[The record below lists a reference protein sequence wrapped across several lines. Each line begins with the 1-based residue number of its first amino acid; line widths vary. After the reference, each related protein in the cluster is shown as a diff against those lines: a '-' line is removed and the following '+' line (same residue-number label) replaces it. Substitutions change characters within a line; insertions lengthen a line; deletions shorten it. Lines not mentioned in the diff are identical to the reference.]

1 MNPLTLTDLRGGL
14 NTEDPAFSLPDDQV
28 VLCENMDLTR
38 GSLGGRRLGH
48 SAVTGP
54 NSAYDTYFLH
64 RHLPTSDETAA
75 QLWAV
80 VVSGSTAIFSYK
92 DTSWHT
98 VTPTGDEALDAA
110 RGKYRI
116 RAQSLHGK
124 LFLAYPTDGDTDR
137 LHVWDGTSVR
147 KVGLAE
153 PAAPSVANT
162 GAGSYSTTRYFRV
175 RYTEQVS
182 GRTVRRSEPS
192 EVTTFAPSGSGASAR
207 VTKPAAI
214 SEGETHWEV
223 EEGLSATGDFYRI
236 ATVAIGTTTYD
247 DSLASTAIATTGTL
261 SEDIG
266 DYSLPWNPKFLSSDQ
281 DRLLFA
287 GSWEQP
293 ALASRLGW
301 TPVYG
306 APGVGN
312 DERYEDDTDPF
323 LDLDGYDGGELTDFA
338 GPMGGYH
345 FAYKRKRIY
354 KIVRTYARAQAYQAV
369 PLTNAFGAMP
379 GSVVQG
385 LDEAGR
391 PCQYFLDYDLG
402 PARNGVNGVERCGA
416 DIHATWLTLN
426 KDAALFCHGVF
437 YPDKMQVIWDVAEAG
452 SSVPSLRVKLHVV
465 EQTSGR
471 QGARRGWSVDT
482 GPYVATLCS
491 TLFSSNIEANA
502 ARNVTLVPM
511 FGTAISGAKI
521 LRGESGSTDNAVPYR
536 ARVRTKPYLPGGL
549 LSTFSV
555 RKLSVLAEASEADLT
570 VTLIRDYGKETRE
583 ATLSLRPS
591 NDNETNVFVDSEAA
605 NLAELKAVQVEYGD
619 SGPATA
625 DWVVEAIVLQPEDG
639 QEQ

>member
-1 MNPLTLTDLRGGL
+1 MDPLVISDIRGGL
-14 NTEDPAFSLPDDQV
+14 NTEDPAHTLPSDQV
-28 VLCENMDLTR
+28 VVCQNMDLTR

-48 SAVTGP
+48 SVVTGP

-64 RHLPTSDETAA
+64 RHLPTAVESAA

-80 VVSGSTAIFSYK
+80 VVSGTTSIFSYK

-98 VTPTGDEALDAA
+98 VTPSGSDALDAA
-110 RGKYRI
+110 EGKYRI
-116 RAQSLHGK
+116 RGQSLHGK
-124 LFLAYPTDGDTDR
+124 LFLAYPSSVDR

-162 GAGSYSTTRYFRV
+162 GSGSYSTTRYFRV

-182 GRTVRRSEPS
+182 GTTVRRSEPS
-192 EVTTFAPSGSGASAR
+192 DPTTFAPSGTGASAR

-236 ATVAIGTTTYD
+236 ATVAVGTTTYD

-266 DYSLPWNPKFLSSDQ
+266 DYTLPWSPKFLSADQ

-287 GSWEQP
+287 GSWDQP
-293 ALASRLGW
+293 ALGSRLGW

-323 LDLDGYDGGELTDFA
+323 LDMDGYDGGELTDLA

-369 PLTNAFGAMP
+369 PLTNAFGAIT

-426 KDAALFCHGVF
+426 KDAPLFCHGVF

-452 SSVPSLRVKLHVV
+452 ASVPSLRVKLHVQ
-465 EQTSGR
+465 EQTAGR
-471 QGARRGWSVDT
+471 QGGRRGWSTDT

-491 TLFSSNIEANA
+491 TLFSDNIEANTTRSA
-502 ARNVTLVPM
+502 TLVPF
-511 FGTAISGAKI
+511 FGTAITSAKI
-521 LRGESGSTDNAVPYR
+521 LRGETGTTDNAVPYQ
-536 ARVRTKPYLPGGL
+536 ARVRTKPYLPAGL
-549 LSTFSV
+549 LGGFSV
-555 RKLSVLAEASEADLT
+555 RKLGVLAEASEADLT
-570 VTLIRDYGKETRE
+570 VTLVRDYGRETRTAE
-583 ATLSLRPS
+583 VSLRPS
-591 NDNETNVFVDSEAA
+591 NQDETNVFADTEAA
-605 NLAELKAVQVEYGD
+605 NLAELRAVQVEFGD

-625 DWVVEAIVLQPEDG
+625 DWVVDAIVLQPEDG